1 MTRWH
6 RWLGA
11 FLLGMASAASE
22 SAESTNHS
30 PIAVWDASTRIVTG
44 LGYRDNVLRSSVVS
58 EGSGFFLTSA
68 DATLMRFSESGS
80 LFTLFLLGE
89 DARYFDVPDVNHEQ
103 FISGAAQYTTPVG
116 ERNEA
121 GLSVNYLYQHQ
132 ILDVSETEAISRRV
146 LVLGHGTT
154 VRPHWKHTLN
164 DGWVVKLEGA
174 TLRQIYDGDLDDFWE
189 GSGRLSLIHNYGNR
203 SEASVGYQA
212 LLRPYD
218 TREQF
223 DEAGLTLAGTSLEY
237 MQQEISGQWR
247 HNWDEARHW
256 RTTSKLGYM
265 INQDN
270 GSGWFDYNRLQFSE
284 QLRWVDQ
291 LWEFKINARFGW
303 YDYPVQTIGN
313 EKLERSYVM
322 LDARAERQLGKG
334 WLLYAVVERE
344 WNMSN
349 DPLEEY
355 RDWMAGGGVG
365 YDF

>member
-1 MTRWH
+1 MNRGQRWI
-6 RWLGA
+6 GA
-11 FLLGMASAASE
+11 FCFTLLSATIA
-22 SAESTNHS
+22 SAESTNLP
-30 PIAVWDASTRIVTG
+30 PIVIWDASARITGG

-58 EGSGFFLTSA
+58 EGGGFFLTSA
-68 DATLMRFSESGS
+68 DATLMRISDSGS

-89 DARYFDVPDVNHEQ
+89 DARYFDVPSVGYEQ
-103 FISGAAQYTTPVG
+103 FISGTAQLTTPIG
-116 ERNEA
+116 ERDEA
-121 GLSVNYLYQHQ
+121 GLAANYLYQHQ
-132 ILDVSETEAISRRV
+132 ILDISETEAIRRRM
-146 LVLGHGTT
+146 LVLGHGAT

-164 DGWVVKLEGA
+164 GAWAVKLEGA
-174 TLRQIYDGDLDDFWE
+174 ALRQIYDGDLDDFWE
-189 GSGRLSLIHNYGNR
+189 GSGRLSLIHNYGHR
-203 SEASVGYQA
+203 SEASVGYQG

-223 DEAGLTLAGTSLEY
+223 DEAGVALAGTSLEY
-237 MQQEISGQWR
+237 QQHEIGGQWR

-265 INQDN
+265 VNHDN
-270 GSGWFDYNRLQFSE
+270 GSGWFDYNRLLFS
-284 QLRWVDQ
+284 QQVRWVNP
-291 LWEFKINARFGW
+291 LWEFKINARFGR
-303 YDYPVQTIGN
+303 YDYPVQTIRN

-322 LDARAERQLGKG
+322 LDARAERRLGKN

-349 DPLEEY
+349 DPFGEY